1 MPANFSLS
9 YLAFG
14 SGNLSTEAY
23 REIVKDFPKYAMF
36 TGQFRFSGKILDIKL
51 GKKRSLL
58 LSYLTK
64 SDVRM
69 LRKYLLKTAEI
80 LFASGARKILIP
92 TTGTNEVESY
102 AHAERI
108 INRINRLSISISTVH
123 IMSSMPIRRMKSDV
137 LNAKGQLKADS
148 RIYVMDASI
157 LPSSIGESPQGTIM
171 AYVRFLIRHQK
182 EIRTS

>member
-1 MPANFSLS
+1 MQCSRA
-9 YLAFG
+9 
-14 SGNLSTEAY
+14 
-23 REIVKDFPKYAMF
+23 
-36 TGQFRFSGKILDIKL
+36 QFRFSGRILDIKL
-51 GKKRSLL
+51 GKKRNLL

-64 SDVRM
+64 SDVSL

-92 TTGTNEVESY
+92 TTGTNEAENY
-102 AHAERI
+102 AHAEKI

-123 IMSSMPIRRMKSDV
+123 IMSTMPIRRMKSDE
-137 LNAKGQLKADS
+137 LNARGQLKADP

-171 AYVRFLIRHQK
+171 AMSDF
-182 EIRTS
+182 